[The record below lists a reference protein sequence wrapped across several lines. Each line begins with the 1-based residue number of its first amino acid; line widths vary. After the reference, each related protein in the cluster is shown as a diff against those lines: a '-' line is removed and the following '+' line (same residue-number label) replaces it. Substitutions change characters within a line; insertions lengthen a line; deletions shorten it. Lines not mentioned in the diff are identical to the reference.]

1 MQGVSRLNCNEAIAA
16 ITALAFAITE
26 NLTAEQSAFL
36 AAIFTQL
43 GDTIESILAGNA
55 LCGENQR
62 E

>member
-16 ITALAFAITE
+16 ITALAFAVTE
-26 NLTAEQSAFL
+26 NASAFL